1 MPRSDRELMV
11 AVQEGDADAFRALY
25 DRYDRAL
32 TGFFYRMCY
41 DHAAAE
47 DLKQDTFL
55 KIFRARARYRPEAT
69 FRTFLYTV
77 ARNLWIDRYRSRKA
91 APQTVSTDARVAR
104 DGSTVGELIP
114 DAGKGTLDRIT
125 TREAAAMVRQA
136 TGSLPEDQRL
146 VFVLVQDQGL
156 KYREAAE
163 VLDIPVG
170 TVKSRMNAA
179 VTHLRGLLER
189 VLS

>member
-1 MPRSDRELMV
+1 MV
-11 AVQEGDADAFRALY
+11 AVQEGDPDAFRALY

-32 TGFFYRMCY
+32 TSFFYKMCY

-47 DLKQDTFL
+47 DLKQETFL

-77 ARNLWIDRYRSRKA
+77 ARNLWIDRYRSRKS
-91 APQTVSTDARVAR
+91 APKTVSTDKRLGQ
-104 DGSTVGELIP
+104 DGATVGDLLP
-114 DAGKGTLDRIT
+114 DREVGTVEQIST
-125 TREAAAMVRQA
+125 HEAAAMVRQA
-136 TGSLPEDQRL
+136 TEGLPEDQRL

-163 VLDIPVG
+163 ALGIPVG

-179 VTHLRGLLER
+179 LTQLRGLLAR